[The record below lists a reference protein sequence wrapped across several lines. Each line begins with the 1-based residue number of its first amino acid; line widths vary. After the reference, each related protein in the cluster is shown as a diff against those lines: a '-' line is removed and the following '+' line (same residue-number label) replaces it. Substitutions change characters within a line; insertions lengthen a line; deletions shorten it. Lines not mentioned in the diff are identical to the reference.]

1 MPCQSLF
8 VISYHVLNSGNIY
21 TGKYLQEMIN
31 YRKRKQ
37 AITKTAGE
45 FFPSRGFCIMCT
57 TIFQFFNCPAI
68 NQGAKEHPGLTDD
81 LKYFKLDPINI
92 ITGRDA
98 TFVYRMLHSYFFMHF
113 RKNNTD
119 TSAGFLSPVP
129 PQKSGVCL
137 RDILIWAL
145 AC

>member
-1 MPCQSLF
+1 MNTDKEKNKKVKNL
-8 VISYHVLNSGNIY
+8 
-21 TGKYLQEMIN
+21 KY
-31 YRKRKQ
+31 
-37 AITKTAGE
+37 
-45 FFPSRGFCIMCT
+45 
-57 TIFQFFNCPAI
+57 
-68 NQGAKEHPGLTDD
+68 D
-81 LKYFKLDPINI
+81 LKYFRLDPINI